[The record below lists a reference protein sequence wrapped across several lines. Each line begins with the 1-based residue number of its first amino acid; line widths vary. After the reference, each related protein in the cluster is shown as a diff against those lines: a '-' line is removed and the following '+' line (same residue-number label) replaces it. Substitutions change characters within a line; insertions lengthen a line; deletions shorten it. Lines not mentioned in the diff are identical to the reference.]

1 MQQPVLAQLDEVK
14 LAFSPDSL
22 ILLNICLG
30 LIMLGVAINLK
41 LDDFRAVA
49 SQPRL
54 IITGLVSQFILLPLF
69 TLVLTFILQP
79 VPSVALGMILVAA
92 CPGGNISN
100 FISVIADGNIA
111 LSVSLT
117 AFSTVFSVF
126 LTPVSFSFW
135 SQLNPDTANLL
146 REISVSYWDISKT
159 VFFLLGIP
167 IVTGMMIRHHY
178 PGFANRIQVVFRY
191 LSILIFAGFVI
202 VSFAKNVEVFL
213 EYFYLIVLIVLA
225 HNSVAIS
232 AGYLA
237 SRFSKLDHKSTKTI
251 MIETGIQNSGLAL
264 ILIFDFFEGLGG
276 MAIVAGWWGIWH
288 ILSGLALAYV
298 LKNRVGALSS

>member
-1 MQQPVLAQLDEVK
+1 LQQPVLSQLDEVK

-41 LDDFRAVA
+41 VDDFQAVA

-69 TLVLTFILQP
+69 TLLLTLVLQP

-126 LTPVSFSFW
+126 LTPIGFSFW

-167 IVTGMMIRHHY
+167 IVMGMMIRHHY
-178 PGFANRIQVVFRY
+178 PVFADRVQVIFRY

-202 VSFAKNVEVFL
+202 VSFAKNVDVFL

-237 SRFSKLDHKSTKTI
+237 SRFSKLDYKSTKTI